1 MVQDE
6 EKFQPSWLPMVQDEE
21 KCQPSWLPV
30 VQDEKIFKY
39 TYSQ

>member
-30 VQDEKIFKY
+30 VQDEKIFKH